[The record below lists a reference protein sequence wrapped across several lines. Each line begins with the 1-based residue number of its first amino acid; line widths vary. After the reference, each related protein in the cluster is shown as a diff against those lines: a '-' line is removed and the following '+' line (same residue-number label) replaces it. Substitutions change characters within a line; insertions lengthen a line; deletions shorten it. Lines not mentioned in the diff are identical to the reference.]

1 MEGTLNILC
10 LEDSTEDFG
19 LINHHLKK
27 ANLDYLSRRVE
38 SREEFIQALNESVV
52 DIVLSDHSIPQ
63 FNSLDALSMVRRSNP
78 GLPFILV
85 TGAVSEEFAVNC
97 LKLGADDY
105 VLKKN
110 LKDLPQ
116 VIENAVRARAEESRK
131 ARMAAELARRNEE
144 LAKLNKELDAFVYS
158 VSHNLRAPLRSILG
172 LLNLSR
178 NEEDLNAIRT
188 YHDLME
194 KSITKLD
201 KNLAE
206 ILDYS
211 RNCAQELKIEQV
223 DVEAITLD
231 TFEKLM
237 FMPGFDQLEKE
248 TSFDQHIAY
257 HGDAY
262 RLSVI
267 LNNLISNA
275 VKYRDLKKAKQ
286 ILRIEAV
293 VRKRELML
301 KVSDNGIGIQDELLP
316 KLFKMFSRATDQ
328 SEGVG
333 LGLYIVKE
341 AVEVL
346 KGEIS
351 VASKAGEGTTFT
363 LRIPNYD

>member
-10 LEDSTEDFG
+10 LEDSTDDFG

-27 ANLDYLSRRVE
+27 ANIDYLSRRVE
-38 SREEFIQALNESVV
+38 SREEFIQALNETTV
-52 DIVLSDHSIPQ
+52 DIVLSDHSLPQ
-63 FNSLDALSMVRRSNP
+63 FNSLDALTMVRRNNP

-131 ARMAAELARRNEE
+131 ARMAADLARRNEE
-144 LAKLNKELDAFVYS
+144 LAKLNKELDSFVYS
-158 VSHNLRAPLRSILG
+158 VSHNLRAPLRSVLG
-172 LLNLSR
+172 LLNLTR
-178 NEEDLNAIRT
+178 MEEDMETIRS

-194 KSITKLD
+194 KSIRKLD
-201 KNLAE
+201 ENLAE

-223 DVEAITLD
+223 DIEAVTMD

-237 FMPGFDQLEKE
+237 FMPGFDKLEKV
-248 TSFDQHIAY
+248 TSFDQRIPY
-257 HGDAY
+257 HGDSY

-275 VKYRDLKKAKQ
+275 VKYRDLKKTKQ
-286 ILRIEAV
+286 VLRIEAV
-293 VRKRELML
+293 VHKNELRL
-301 KVSDNGIGIQDELLP
+301 EISDNGIGIQDGQLP
-316 KLFKMFSRATDQ
+316 KLFRMFSRATDQ

-341 AVEVL
+341 AVDVL